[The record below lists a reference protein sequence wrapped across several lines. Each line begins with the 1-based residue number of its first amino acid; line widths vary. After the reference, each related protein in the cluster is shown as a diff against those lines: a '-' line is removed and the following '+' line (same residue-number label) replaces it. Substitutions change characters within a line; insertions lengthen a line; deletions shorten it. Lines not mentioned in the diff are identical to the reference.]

1 MNNISFINV
10 NLNQTDINNDSW
22 KNYSAP
28 FREISMGP
36 GRFMV
41 FPVNLRPVGRNRTKV
56 IFSDRVK
63 ASSLVFGGFCCTF
76 TLISST
82 TPVSCLV
89 NFYQILSFGQIFRL
103 LSSSDPSSNLICPVS
118 RVLQWPTVLRVNWA
132 NGQTERTTWH
142 M

>member
-1 MNNISFINV
+1 MNV
-10 NLNQTDINNDSW
+10 NLNQSDINNDPW

-41 FPVNLRPVGRNRTKV
+41 FPVNVRSVGRNRTKV

-82 TPVSCLV
+82 TPISCLV
-89 NFYQILSFGQIFRL
+89 NFYQILGKFSASFLHQTHPQFAQFPGYCNGQ
-103 LSSSDPSSNLICPVS
+103 
-118 RVLQWPTVLRVNWA
+118 TVLRVNWA